1 MSTKKLQI
9 ITPIVTSVNGETGD
23 ITMHSVEYTPQ
34 TLTDEQKA
42 QARENI
48 GAVDSANGLL
58 PVECILPFGMNNVKK
73 TIFVKNG
80 VMLPLDYSTATGDI
94 KKAIFGFSMLINS
107 IKTSPTTI
115 DTYVKHF
122 AILVENGIFGDD
134 FYSSYTYPSN
144 VLCLYDSPFSPKIE
158 IRLYS
163 YYVAS
168 DSRKAFVLS
177 VAYASGNKFTRGY
190 NPITAEFINNYID
203 YVSSPIAAEASE
215 SGDTPSIQQVEMS
228 SAPTTDMQIAT
239 KKYVDDNKTTVPTNV
254 SAFTNDANY
263 ATTTEVNKKLSL
275 SGGTMTGDI
284 DMGQN
289 SLNNVGEIRMP
300 KGEGG
305 AYITP
310 AGTPTAP
317 SLEIMGLNGDEP
329 VEITGVANP
338 TSNGSAANKSYVD
351 TGLEGKANSSH
362 NHSASN
368 ITSGTLPITR
378 GGTNASTAAAARIN
392 LGFSYGTSVPT
403 SAPATGNGA
412 VFFCQDSG
420 SPLSIA
426 NGGTGGA
433 TQDAARTNLG
443 LPTQDGRVVI
453 ICNGTRLVTG
463 SNITIT
469 LDPTEAKK
477 YSAILILL
485 GTPLGGNYGNMYDS
499 FVFPL
504 NPDTWSFRF
513 FKYTLEGQDWQ
524 CAKAN
529 LSSDWTTFTI
539 TAVSGDTNHPCWC
552 YLM

>member
-9 ITPIVTSVNGETGD
+9 VTPIVTSVNGETGD
-23 ITMHSVEYTPQ
+23 VTLNSIQYTPQ
-34 TLTDEQKA
+34 TLTDAQKA

-48 GAVDSANGLL
+48 GAVDTANGLL
-58 PVECILPFGMNNVKK
+58 PVECVLPFGSNTINK

-80 VMLPLDYSTATGDI
+80 VMLPLDYSTATGDM
-94 KKAIFGFSMLINS
+94 KNAIFGFSLLIDSTS
-107 IKTSPTTI
+107 IHPDLI
-115 DTYVKHF
+115 DIYVKRF

-134 FYSSYTYPSN
+134 FYGSYTYPSN
-144 VLCLYDSPFSPKIE
+144 VLCLYDSPFSPKME

-163 YYVAS
+163 YYTAS
-168 DSRKAFVLS
+168 DSRKAFVLH
-177 VAYASGNKFTRGY
+177 VTNVNGNQFTRVY
-190 NPITAEFINNYID
+190 NPITAEYINNYID
-203 YVSSPIAAEASE
+203 YVSAPIAAEASE

-228 SAPTTDMQIAT
+228 AAPTTDMQIAT
-239 KKYVDDNKTTVPTNV
+239 KKYVDDGI
-254 SAFTNDANY
+254 A
-263 ATTTEVNKKLSL
+263 
-275 SGGTMTGDI
+275 
-284 DMGQN
+284 
-289 SLNNVGEIRMP
+289 
-300 KGEGG
+300 
-305 AYITP
+305 
-310 AGTPTAP
+310 
-317 SLEIMGLNGDEP
+317 
-329 VEITGVANP
+329 
-338 TSNGSAANKSYVD
+338 
-351 TGLEGKANSSH
+351 GKADSSH

-368 ITSGTLPITR
+368 ITSGTLPIAR
-378 GGTNASTAAAARIN
+378 GGTNASTAAAARTN

-403 SAPATGNGA
+403 SAPVTGNGA

-443 LPTQDGRVVI
+443 LPIQDKRLLT
-453 ICNGTRLVTG
+453 ICSGTRLVSG

-477 YSAILILL
+477 YSSILIML

-539 TAVSGDTNHPCWC
+539 TTVSGDTNHPCWC

>member
-9 ITPIVTSVNGETGD
+9 VTPIVTSVNGETGD
-23 ITMHSVEYTPQ
+23 VTLNSIEYTPQ
-34 TLTDEQKA
+34 TLTDAQKA

-48 GAVDSANGLL
+48 GAQDIEVANAYYLWDSKHTNDIFSIYGRGAKIGIITGEAALDSDGNQVKVPLM
-58 PVECILPFGMNNVKK
+58 VVFG
-73 TIFVKNG
+73 
-80 VMLPLDYSTATGDI
+80 AT
-94 KKAIFGFSMLINS
+94 
-107 IKTSPTTI
+107 
-115 DTYVKHF
+115 
-122 AILVENGIFGDD
+122 E
-134 FYSSYTYPSN
+134 
-144 VLCLYDSPFSPKIE
+144 
-158 IRLYS
+158 
-163 YYVAS
+163 
-168 DSRKAFVLS
+168 
-177 VAYASGNKFTRGY
+177 RGY
-190 NPITAEFINNYID
+190 VSAVATSAEGKIYSLSLNLMTSNKPTLYKIKNITLNDDNTLSQQIMSA
-203 YVSSPIAAEASE
+203 SPIS
-215 SGDTPSIQQVEMS
+215 
-228 SAPTTDMQIAT
+228 DMQIAT
-239 KKYVDDNKTTVPTNV
+239 KKYVDDGI
-254 SAFTNDANY
+254 A
-263 ATTTEVNKKLSL
+263 
-275 SGGTMTGDI
+275 
-284 DMGQN
+284 
-289 SLNNVGEIRMP
+289 
-300 KGEGG
+300 
-305 AYITP
+305 
-310 AGTPTAP
+310 
-317 SLEIMGLNGDEP
+317 
-329 VEITGVANP
+329 
-338 TSNGSAANKSYVD
+338 
-351 TGLEGKANSSH
+351 GKADSSH

-378 GGTNASTAAAARIN
+378 GGTNASTAAAARTN

-403 SAPATGNGA
+403 SAPVTGNGA

-443 LPTQDGRVVI
+443 LPTQDRRVVN

-539 TAVSGDTNHPCWC
+539 TAVSGNTNHPCWC

>member
-9 ITPIVTSVNGETGD
+9 VTPIVTSVNGQVGD
-23 ITMHSVEYTPQ
+23 VTLNSIEYTPQ
-34 TLTDEQKA
+34 TLTDAQKA

-48 GAVDSANGLL
+48 GAVDLANGLL
-58 PVECILPFGMNNVKK
+58 PVECILPYGGNNVKK

-80 VMLPLDYSTATGDI
+80 VMLPLDYSTATGDV
-94 KKAIFGFSMLINS
+94 KTAIQRFSLLVNNTSIGSFLI
-107 IKTSPTTI
+107 
-115 DTYVKHF
+115 DYMVKSF
-122 AILVENGIFGDD
+122 ATLVENGIFGDD
-134 FYSSYTYPSN
+134 FYGSYTYPSN

-163 YYVAS
+163 YYKAS

-177 VAYASGNKFTRGY
+177 VTYASGNKFTRGY

-239 KKYVDDNKTTVPTNV
+239 KKYVDDGI
-254 SAFTNDANY
+254 A
-263 ATTTEVNKKLSL
+263 
-275 SGGTMTGDI
+275 
-284 DMGQN
+284 
-289 SLNNVGEIRMP
+289 
-300 KGEGG
+300 
-305 AYITP
+305 
-310 AGTPTAP
+310 
-317 SLEIMGLNGDEP
+317 
-329 VEITGVANP
+329 
-338 TSNGSAANKSYVD
+338 
-351 TGLEGKANSSH
+351 GKAESSH
-362 NHSASN
+362 KHSASD

-378 GGTNASTAAAARIN
+378 GGTDASTAAAARTN

-403 SAPATGNGA
+403 SAPVTGNGA

-443 LPTQDGRVVI
+443 LPTQDKRLLT
-453 ICNGTRLVTG
+453 ICSGTRLVSG

-469 LDPTEAKK
+469 LDPAEAKK

-504 NPDTWSFRF
+504 SPDTWSFRF

-529 LSSDWTTFTI
+529 LSSDWKTFTI
-539 TAVSGDTNHPCWC
+539 TAVSGNTNHPCWC

>member
-34 TLTDEQKA
+34 TLTDAQKA
-42 QARENI
+42 QARHNIDASANDNI
-48 GAVDSANGLL
+48 GGFNDLLEKAPGAFGVWTGVQVGSAPSDMMAPALFIVGSGERGIYPITIYDANG
-58 PVECILPFGMNNVKK
+58 VVW
-73 TIFVKNG
+73 TG
-80 VMLPLDYSTATGDI
+80 VNMQGTLSEFDKVSNAFKITGDYDNGLVTLDKTYAEI
-94 KKAIFGFSMLINS
+94 VSAINNG
-107 IKTSPTTI
+107 
-115 DTYVKHF
+115 
-122 AILVENGIFGDD
+122 ENA
-134 FYSSYTYPSN
+134 Y
-144 VLCLYDSPFSPKIE
+144 IE
-158 IRLYS
+158 IMSQRLQFVQNIS
-163 YYVAS
+163 TKYY
-168 DSRKAFVLS
+168 
-177 VAYASGNKFTRGY
+177 
-190 NPITAEFINNYID
+190 FINLFGGIEGNTPNMGCIIID
-203 YVSSPIAAEASE
+203 NDNSVTLSDANL
-215 SGDTPSIQQVEMS
+215 
-228 SAPTTDMQIAT
+228 AT
-239 KKYVDDNKTTVPTNV
+239 KQYVDDNKTTVPTNV
-254 SAFTNDANY
+254 SAFTNDVNY

-378 GGTNASTAAAARIN
+378 GGTNASTAAAARTN

-403 SAPATGNGA
+403 SAPDTGNGA

-420 SPLSIA
+420 TPLSIA

-443 LPTQDGRVVI
+443 LPTQDNRIVT
-453 ICNGTRLVTG
+453 ICNGTRLVSG

-477 YSAILILL
+477 YRAILILL

-499 FVFPL
+499 FTFPL

-513 FKYTLEGQDWQ
+513 FNYTQEGQDWQ

-539 TAVSGDTNHPCWC
+539 TAVSGSTNHPCWC

>member
-9 ITPIVTSVNGETGD
+9 VTPIVTSVNGQVGD
-23 ITMHSVEYTPQ
+23 VTLNSIEYTPQ
-34 TLTDEQKA
+34 SLTDTQKS

-48 GAVDSANGLL
+48 GAVDLANGLL
-58 PVECILPFGMNNVKK
+58 PVECILPFGGNNVKK

-80 VMLPLDYSTATGDI
+80 VMLPLDYSTATGDV
-94 KKAIFGFSMLINS
+94 KTAIQRFSLLVNNTSIDSFLI
-107 IKTSPTTI
+107 
-115 DTYVKHF
+115 DYMVKSF
-122 AILVENGIFGDD
+122 ATLVENGIFGDD
-134 FYSSYTYPSN
+134 FYGSYTYPSN

-158 IRLYS
+158 ICLYS
-163 YYVAS
+163 YYKAS

-177 VAYASGNKFTRGY
+177 VTYASGNKFTRAY

-215 SGDTPSIQQVEMS
+215 SGDTPSIKQVEMS

-239 KKYVDDNKTTVPTNV
+239 KKYVDD
-254 SAFTNDANY
+254 
-263 ATTTEVNKKLSL
+263 
-275 SGGTMTGDI
+275 G
-284 DMGQN
+284 
-289 SLNNVGEIRMP
+289 
-300 KGEGG
+300 
-305 AYITP
+305 
-310 AGTPTAP
+310 
-317 SLEIMGLNGDEP
+317 
-329 VEITGVANP
+329 ITG
-338 TSNGSAANKSYVD
+338 
-351 TGLEGKANSSH
+351 KADSSH

-378 GGTNASTAAAARIN
+378 GGTNASTAAAARTN

-403 SAPATGNGA
+403 SAPDTGNGA

-420 SPLSIA
+420 VPLSIA

-443 LPTQDGRVVI
+443 LPTQDNRIVT
-453 ICNGTRLVTG
+453 ICNGTRLVSG

-477 YSAILILL
+477 YRAILILL

-499 FVFPL
+499 FTFPL

-513 FKYTLEGQDWQ
+513 FNYTSEGQDWQ

-539 TAVSGDTNHPCWC
+539 TAVSGSTNHPCWC

>member
-9 ITPIVTSVNGETGD
+9 ITPIVTSVNGGTGD
-23 ITMHSVEYTPQ
+23 ITMNSIEYTPQ
-34 TLTDEQKA
+34 TLTDAQKA

-48 GAVDSANGLL
+48 GAVDLANGLL
-58 PVECILPFGMNNVKK
+58 PVECVLFSEGNNVTK

-94 KKAIFGFSMLINS
+94 KTAILNFSLLMYWTSIDSSLIEN
-107 IKTSPTTI
+107 I
-115 DTYVKHF
+115 VKSF
-122 AILVENGIFGDD
+122 ATLVENGIFGDD
-134 FYSSYTYPSN
+134 FYGSYTYPSN
-144 VLCLYDSPFSPKIE
+144 TLYLYDSQFSSKIE

-163 YYVAS
+163 YYAAS
-168 DSRKAFVLS
+168 DSRKAFGLS
-177 VAYASGNKFTRGY
+177 VTYANGNKFTCAY
-190 NPITAEFINNYID
+190 NPVTAEFVNEYIN
-203 YVSSPIAAEASE
+203 YVSAPIAAEASK
-215 SGDTPSIQQVEMS
+215 SGDTPSIEQVEMS
-228 SAPTTDMQIAT
+228 SVPTTDMQIAT
-239 KKYVDDNKTTVPTNV
+239 KKYVDDGI
-254 SAFTNDANY
+254 A
-263 ATTTEVNKKLSL
+263 
-275 SGGTMTGDI
+275 
-284 DMGQN
+284 
-289 SLNNVGEIRMP
+289 
-300 KGEGG
+300 
-305 AYITP
+305 
-310 AGTPTAP
+310 
-317 SLEIMGLNGDEP
+317 
-329 VEITGVANP
+329 
-338 TSNGSAANKSYVD
+338 
-351 TGLEGKANSSH
+351 GKADSSH
-362 NHSASN
+362 NHSASD

-378 GGTNASTAAAARIN
+378 GGTDASTAAAARTN

-403 SAPATGNGA
+403 SAPVTGNGA

-443 LPTQDGRVVI
+443 LPTQDKRLLT
-453 ICNGTRLVTG
+453 ICSGTRLVSD

-469 LDPTEAKK
+469 LDPAEAKK

-504 NPDTWSFRF
+504 SPDTWSFRF

-529 LSSDWTTFTI
+529 LSSDWKTFTI
-539 TAVSGDTNHPCWC
+539 TAVSGNTNHPCWC

>member
-9 ITPIVTSVNGETGD
+9 ITPIVTSVNGGTGD
-23 ITMHSVEYTPQ
+23 ITMNSIEYTPQ
-34 TLTDEQKA
+34 SLTDAQKS
-42 QARENI
+42 QARDNI

-58 PVECILPFGMNNVKK
+58 PVECILPFGGNNVKK

-80 VMLPLDYSTATGDI
+80 VMLPLDYSTATGDV
-94 KKAIFGFSMLINS
+94 KTAIQRFSFLVNNTSIGSFLI
-107 IKTSPTTI
+107 
-115 DTYVKHF
+115 DYMVKSF
-122 AILVENGIFGDD
+122 ATLVENGIFGDD
-134 FYSSYTYPSN
+134 FYGSYTYPSN

-158 IRLYS
+158 ICLYS
-163 YYVAS
+163 YYKAS

-177 VAYASGNKFTRGY
+177 VTYASGNKFTRAY

-203 YVSSPIAAEASE
+203 YVSSPIAAYASE

-228 SAPTTDMQIAT
+228 AAPTTDMQIAT
-239 KKYVDDNKTTVPTNV
+239 KKYVDD
-254 SAFTNDANY
+254 
-263 ATTTEVNKKLSL
+263 
-275 SGGTMTGDI
+275 G
-284 DMGQN
+284 
-289 SLNNVGEIRMP
+289 
-300 KGEGG
+300 
-305 AYITP
+305 
-310 AGTPTAP
+310 
-317 SLEIMGLNGDEP
+317 
-329 VEITGVANP
+329 ITG
-338 TSNGSAANKSYVD
+338 
-351 TGLEGKANSSH
+351 KADSSH
-362 NHSASN
+362 NHSASD

-378 GGTNASTAAAARIN
+378 GGTDASTAAAARTN

-403 SAPATGNGA
+403 SAPVTGNGA

-443 LPTQDGRVVI
+443 LPTQDKRLLT
-453 ICNGTRLVTG
+453 ICSGTRLVSG

-477 YSAILILL
+477 YSSILIML
-485 GTPLGGNYGNMYDS
+485 GTPLGGDYGNMYDS

>member
-9 ITPIVTSVNGETGD
+9 VTPIVTSVNGETGD
-23 ITMHSVEYTPQ
+23 VTLNSIEYTPQ
-34 TLTDEQKA
+34 TLTDTQKA

-48 GAVDSANGLL
+48 GAQEMYGGLTPTKLYANKVIGSGTQEFTIYLSNGSITQYADDASDD
-58 PVECILPFGMNNVKK
+58 VKGGFQILQKYLAFGMSRKSVNNEVFQNEAKK
-73 TIFVKNG
+73 IWAIYNAGLMTVPFVAYGDYKETRLKKMQCYADATSFEVRIRYSNDAYSDYVYDFANNNFTVNTFNG
-80 VMLPLDYSTATGDI
+80 QPLYTMTNDASTAI
-94 KKAIFGFSMLINS
+94 
-107 IKTSPTTI
+107 PT
-115 DTYVKHF
+115 
-122 AILVENGIFGDD
+122 
-134 FYSSYTYPSN
+134 
-144 VLCLYDSPFSPKIE
+144 
-158 IRLYS
+158 
-163 YYVAS
+163 
-168 DSRKAFVLS
+168 LS
-177 VAYASGNKFTRGY
+177 
-190 NPITAEFINNYID
+190 
-203 YVSSPIAAEASE
+203 
-215 SGDTPSIQQVEMS
+215 QLEMS
-228 SAPTTDMQIAT
+228 TAPTTDMQIAT
-239 KKYVDDNKTTVPTNV
+239 KKYVDDRI
-254 SAFTNDANY
+254 A
-263 ATTTEVNKKLSL
+263 
-275 SGGTMTGDI
+275 
-284 DMGQN
+284 
-289 SLNNVGEIRMP
+289 
-300 KGEGG
+300 
-305 AYITP
+305 
-310 AGTPTAP
+310 
-317 SLEIMGLNGDEP
+317 
-329 VEITGVANP
+329 
-338 TSNGSAANKSYVD
+338 
-351 TGLEGKANSSH
+351 GKADSSH
-362 NHSASN
+362 NHSASD

-378 GGTNASTAAAARIN
+378 GGTNASTAAAARTN

-403 SAPATGNGA
+403 SAPVTGNGA

-443 LPTQDGRVVI
+443 LPTQDRSVVN
-453 ICNGTRLVTG
+453 ICNGTKLVTG

-513 FKYTLEGQDWQ
+513 FKYTQEGQSWQ

>member
-1 MSTKKLQI
+1 
-9 ITPIVTSVNGETGD
+9 
-23 ITMHSVEYTPQ
+23 MHSVEYTPQ
-34 TLTDEQKA
+34 TLTDAQKA

-48 GAVDSANGLL
+48 GAASEIFLITITSTTTDGTTTYSADKTYDEIKQAYDDGKTLVAFYGAYCYFKGFYGNSAFNFIGIGAGYDPNSYSTVLIMSDAVL
-58 PVECILPFGMNNVKK
+58 VSKLGIVYTYGNNVM
-73 TIFVKNG
+73 N
-80 VMLPLDYSTATGDI
+80 
-94 KKAIFGFSMLINS
+94 
-107 IKTSPTTI
+107 
-115 DTYVKHF
+115 
-122 AILVENGIFGDD
+122 
-134 FYSSYTYPSN
+134 
-144 VLCLYDSPFSPKIE
+144 
-158 IRLYS
+158 
-163 YYVAS
+163 
-168 DSRKAFVLS
+168 
-177 VAYASGNKFTRGY
+177 
-190 NPITAEFINNYID
+190 
-203 YVSSPIAAEASE
+203 
-215 SGDTPSIQQVEMS
+215 QVNMNE
-228 SAPTTDMQIAT
+228 APTTDMQIAT

-317 SLEIMGLNGDEP
+317 SLEIMGLNGDKP
-329 VEITGVANP
+329 VEITGIADP
-338 TSNGSAANKSYVD
+338 TSDGSAANKSYVD
-351 TGLEGKANSSH
+351 TGLAGKANSSH

-378 GGTNASTAAAARIN
+378 GGTNASTAAAARTN

-403 SAPATGNGA
+403 SAPDTGNGA

-420 SPLSIA
+420 APLSIA

-443 LPTQDGRVVI
+443 LPTQDNRIVT
-453 ICNGTRLVTG
+453 ICNGTRLVSG

-477 YSAILILL
+477 YRAILILL

-499 FVFPL
+499 FTFPL

-513 FKYTLEGQDWQ
+513 FNYTSEGQDWQ

-539 TAVSGDTNHPCWC
+539 TAVSGSTNHPCWC

>member
-9 ITPIVTSVNGETGD
+9 VTPIVTSVNGQVGD
-23 ITMHSVEYTPQ
+23 VTLNSIEYTPQ
-34 TLTDEQKA
+34 TLTDAQKA

-48 GAVDSANGLL
+48 GAVDLANGLL
-58 PVECILPFGMNNVKK
+58 PVECILPYGGNNVKK

-80 VMLPLDYSTATGDI
+80 VMLPLDCSTATGDV
-94 KKAIFGFSMLINS
+94 KTAIQRFSLLVNNTSINS
-107 IKTSPTTI
+107 FLI
-115 DTYVKHF
+115 DYMVESF
-122 AILVENGIFGDD
+122 ATLVENGIFGDD
-134 FYSSYTYPSN
+134 FYGSYTYPSN

-163 YYVAS
+163 YYKAS

-177 VAYASGNKFTRGY
+177 VTYASGNKFSRSY

-239 KKYVDDNKTTVPTNV
+239 KKYVDDGI
-254 SAFTNDANY
+254 A
-263 ATTTEVNKKLSL
+263 
-275 SGGTMTGDI
+275 
-284 DMGQN
+284 
-289 SLNNVGEIRMP
+289 
-300 KGEGG
+300 
-305 AYITP
+305 
-310 AGTPTAP
+310 
-317 SLEIMGLNGDEP
+317 
-329 VEITGVANP
+329 
-338 TSNGSAANKSYVD
+338 
-351 TGLEGKANSSH
+351 GKAESSH
-362 NHSASN
+362 KHSASD

-378 GGTNASTAAAARIN
+378 GGTDASTAAAARTN

-403 SAPATGNGA
+403 SAPVTGNGA

-443 LPTQDGRVVI
+443 LPTQDKRLLT
-453 ICNGTRLVTG
+453 ICSGTRLVSG

-469 LDPTEAKK
+469 LDPAEAKK

-504 NPDTWSFRF
+504 SPDTWSFRF

-529 LSSDWTTFTI
+529 LSSDWKTFTI
-539 TAVSGDTNHPCWC
+539 TAVSGNTNHPCWC

>member
-9 ITPIVTSVNGETGD
+9 VTPIVTSVNGETGD
-23 ITMHSVEYTPQ
+23 VTLNSIEYTHQ
-34 TLTDEQKA
+34 SLTDAQKT

-48 GAVDSANGLL
+48 GALDKYNGMM
-58 PVECILPFGMNNVKK
+58 PVECSYTDIITQKPTVTTLYVSQGTLIPPSDDASEELKTAWNFMFLVPFGGSYTEAPKNARNDVKNIALLAENGVFGLDFLSNTGNTFECANNV
-73 TIFVKNG
+73 I
-80 VMLPLDYSTATGDI
+80 GDAD
-94 KKAIFGFSMLINS
+94 KMRVTVSSVSSKLIIVN
-107 IKTSPTTI
+107 
-115 DTYVKHF
+115 
-122 AILVENGIFGDD
+122 
-134 FYSSYTYPSN
+134 FYSRYGISQQMTYSIVNGTFSDYAKFLAPLQKSAN
-144 VLCLYDSPFSPKIE
+144 NSSADKLTLY
-158 IRLYS
+158 
-163 YYVAS
+163 
-168 DSRKAFVLS
+168 
-177 VAYASGNKFTRGY
+177 
-190 NPITAEFINNYID
+190 
-203 YVSSPIAAEASE
+203 
-215 SGDTPSIQQVEMS
+215 QVEMS
-228 SAPTTDMQIAT
+228 AAPTTDMQIAT
-239 KKYVDDNKTTVPTNV
+239 KKYVDDGI
-254 SAFTNDANY
+254 A
-263 ATTTEVNKKLSL
+263 
-275 SGGTMTGDI
+275 
-284 DMGQN
+284 
-289 SLNNVGEIRMP
+289 
-300 KGEGG
+300 
-305 AYITP
+305 
-310 AGTPTAP
+310 
-317 SLEIMGLNGDEP
+317 
-329 VEITGVANP
+329 
-338 TSNGSAANKSYVD
+338 
-351 TGLEGKANSSH
+351 GKADSSH

-378 GGTNASTAAAARIN
+378 GGTNASTAAAARTN

-403 SAPATGNGA
+403 SAPVTGNGA

-443 LPTQDGRVVI
+443 LPTQDKRVVN

-477 YSAILILL
+477 YSAVLILL

-539 TAVSGDTNHPCWC
+539 TAVSGATNHPCWC

>member
-9 ITPIVTSVNGETGD
+9 ITPIVTSVNGGTGD
-23 ITMHSVEYTPQ
+23 ITMNSIEYTPQ
-34 TLTDEQKA
+34 TLTDAQKA

-48 GAVDSANGLL
+48 GAVDLANGLL
-58 PVECILPFGMNNVKK
+58 PVECILPFGGNNVKK

-80 VMLPLDYSTATGDI
+80 VMLPLDYSTATGDV
-94 KKAIFGFSMLINS
+94 KTAIQRFSLLVNDTSIDSDLI
-107 IKTSPTTI
+107 
-115 DTYVKHF
+115 DYMVKPF
-122 AILVENGIFGDD
+122 ATLVENGIFGDD
-134 FYSSYTYPSN
+134 FYGSYTYPSN
-144 VLCLYDSPFSPKIE
+144 VLCLYDSPFSPEIE

-163 YYVAS
+163 YYKAS

-177 VAYASGNKFTRGY
+177 VTYASGNKFTRSY
-190 NPITAEFINNYID
+190 NPITAEFINNYIN
-203 YVSSPIAAEASE
+203 YVSPPIAANASE
-215 SGDTPSIQQVEMS
+215 SGDTPSIKQVEMS
-228 SAPTTDMQIAT
+228 AAPTTDMQIAT
-239 KKYVDDNKTTVPTNV
+239 KKYVDDGI
-254 SAFTNDANY
+254 A
-263 ATTTEVNKKLSL
+263 
-275 SGGTMTGDI
+275 
-284 DMGQN
+284 
-289 SLNNVGEIRMP
+289 
-300 KGEGG
+300 
-305 AYITP
+305 
-310 AGTPTAP
+310 
-317 SLEIMGLNGDEP
+317 
-329 VEITGVANP
+329 
-338 TSNGSAANKSYVD
+338 
-351 TGLEGKANSSH
+351 GKADSSH
-362 NHSASN
+362 NHSASD

-378 GGTNASTAAAARIN
+378 GGTDASTAAAARTN

-403 SAPATGNGA
+403 SAPVTGNGA

-443 LPTQDGRVVI
+443 LPTQDKRVLT
-453 ICNGTRLVTG
+453 ICSGTRLVSG

-469 LDPTEAKK
+469 LDPAEAKK

-504 NPDTWSFRF
+504 SPDTWSFRF

-529 LSSDWTTFTI
+529 LSSDWKTFTI
-539 TAVSGDTNHPCWC
+539 TAVSGNTNHPCWC

>member
-9 ITPIVTSVNGETGD
+9 VTPIVTSVNGETGD
-23 ITMHSVEYTPQ
+23 VTLNSIQYTPQ
-34 TLTDEQKA
+34 TLTDEQKT

-48 GAVDSANGLL
+48 GAQEMYGGLTPTKLYANKVIGSGTQ
-58 PVECILPFGMNNVKK
+58 EF
-73 TIFVKNG
+73 TIYLSDG
-80 VMLPLDYSTATGDI
+80 
-94 KKAIFGFSMLINS
+94 S
-107 IKTSPTTI
+107 ITQ
-115 DTYVKHF
+115 Y
-122 AILVENGIFGDD
+122 ADD
-134 FYSSYTYPSN
+134 
-144 VLCLYDSPFSPKIE
+144 
-158 IRLYS
+158 
-163 YYVAS
+163 AS
-168 DSRKAFVLS
+168 DDVKSGFQILQKYLASGMSRKSVNNEVFQNEAKKIWAIYNAGLMTVPF
-177 VAYASGNKFTRGY
+177 VAYGDYKETRLKKMQCYADTTSFEVCIRYSNDAYSDYVYDFANNKFTVNTFNGPPLY
-190 NPITAEFINNYID
+190 TKTNDASTAAQAL
-203 YVSSPIAAEASE
+203 S
-215 SGDTPSIQQVEMS
+215 QLEMS
-228 SAPTTDMQIAT
+228 TAPTTDMQIAT
-239 KKYVDDNKTTVPTNV
+239 KKYVDD
-254 SAFTNDANY
+254 
-263 ATTTEVNKKLSL
+263 
-275 SGGTMTGDI
+275 
-284 DMGQN
+284 
-289 SLNNVGEIRMP
+289 
-300 KGEGG
+300 
-305 AYITP
+305 
-310 AGTPTAP
+310 
-317 SLEIMGLNGDEP
+317 GL
-329 VEITGVANP
+329 V
-338 TSNGSAANKSYVD
+338 
-351 TGLEGKANSSH
+351 GKADSSH

-378 GGTNASTAAAARIN
+378 GGTNASTAAAARTN

-403 SAPATGNGA
+403 SAPVTGNGA

-443 LPTQDGRVVI
+443 LPTQDRRVVN

-485 GTPLGGNYGNMYDS
+485 GAPLGGNYGNMYDS

>member
-9 ITPIVTSVNGETGD
+9 VTPIVTSVNGETGD
-23 ITMHSVEYTPQ
+23 ITMNSIEYTHQ
-34 TLTDEQKA
+34 TLTDAQKA

-48 GAVDSANGLL
+48 GAA
-58 PVECILPFGMNNVKK
+58 
-73 TIFVKNG
+73 
-80 VMLPLDYSTATGDI
+80 
-94 KKAIFGFSMLINS
+94 KA
-107 IKTSPTTI
+107 
-115 DTYVKHF
+115 D
-122 AILVENGIFGDD
+122 
-134 FYSSYTYPSN
+134 
-144 VLCLYDSPFSPKIE
+144 
-158 IRLYS
+158 
-163 YYVAS
+163 
-168 DSRKAFVLS
+168 
-177 VAYASGNKFTRGY
+177 
-190 NPITAEFINNYID
+190 
-203 YVSSPIAAEASE
+203 
-215 SGDTPSIQQVEMS
+215 
-228 SAPTTDMQIAT
+228 
-239 KKYVDDNKTTVPTNV
+239 
-254 SAFTNDANY
+254 
-263 ATTTEVNKKLSL
+263 
-275 SGGTMTGDI
+275 
-284 DMGQN
+284 
-289 SLNNVGEIRMP
+289 
-300 KGEGG
+300 
-305 AYITP
+305 
-310 AGTPTAP
+310 
-317 SLEIMGLNGDEP
+317 
-329 VEITGVANP
+329 
-338 TSNGSAANKSYVD
+338 
-351 TGLEGKANSSH
+351 SSH
-362 NHSASN
+362 NHSASD

-378 GGTNASTAAAARIN
+378 GGTNASTAAAARTN

-403 SAPATGNGA
+403 SAPVTGNGA

-443 LPTQDGRVVI
+443 LPTQDRRVVN
-453 ICNGTRLVTG
+453 ICNGTRLITG

-485 GTPLGGNYGNMYDS
+485 GTALGGSYGNMYDS

>member
-9 ITPIVTSVNGETGD
+9 ITPIVTSVNGGTGD
-23 ITMHSVEYTPQ
+23 ITMNSIEYTPQ

-48 GAVDSANGLL
+48 GAEQASHGFIETSLYMQLKSTYSKRYFNVYVQEGKITQFSDSETDNSDVRLAFRDLYLIMNSGSVKYNNTVIQDTVKHYYAAYQAGLITLPFDCRDSA
-58 PVECILPFGMNNVKK
+58 
-73 TIFVKNG
+73 
-80 VMLPLDYSTATGDI
+80 YSTNHRLIITLNDNTFSVCSTYENGCVYIYDYNVQNNAFSSAIYYGSNIQAISTTALD
-94 KKAIFGFSMLINS
+94 KAPTVGQFSMS
-107 IKTSPTTI
+107 
-115 DTYVKHF
+115 
-122 AILVENGIFGDD
+122 A
-134 FYSSYTYPSN
+134 
-144 VLCLYDSPFSPKIE
+144 
-158 IRLYS
+158 
-163 YYVAS
+163 
-168 DSRKAFVLS
+168 
-177 VAYASGNKFTRGY
+177 
-190 NPITAEFINNYID
+190 
-203 YVSSPIAAEASE
+203 
-215 SGDTPSIQQVEMS
+215 
-228 SAPTTDMQIAT
+228 APTTDMQIAT
-239 KKYVDDNKTTVPTNV
+239 KKYVDDGI
-254 SAFTNDANY
+254 A
-263 ATTTEVNKKLSL
+263 
-275 SGGTMTGDI
+275 
-284 DMGQN
+284 
-289 SLNNVGEIRMP
+289 
-300 KGEGG
+300 
-305 AYITP
+305 
-310 AGTPTAP
+310 
-317 SLEIMGLNGDEP
+317 
-329 VEITGVANP
+329 
-338 TSNGSAANKSYVD
+338 
-351 TGLEGKANSSH
+351 GKADSSH

-378 GGTNASTAAAARIN
+378 GGTNASTAAAARTN

-403 SAPATGNGA
+403 SAPVTGNGA

-443 LPTQDGRVVI
+443 LPTQDRRVVN

-513 FKYTLEGQDWQ
+513 FKYTQEGQNWQ

-539 TAVSGDTNHPCWC
+539 TAISGDTNHPCWC

>member
-9 ITPIVTSVNGETGD
+9 VTPIVTSVNGETGD
-23 ITMHSVEYTPQ
+23 VTLNGLKNPNALTFTGAVAGSYDGSSAKTVNIPSVPTTEISANT
-34 TLTDEQKA
+34 
-42 QARENI
+42 QARHSHSNKDILDKITGIVSEENVNEP
-48 GAVDSANGLL
+48 AHLSDLVDYTGFVAGSQAIINQI
-58 PVECILPFGMNNVKK
+58 PKK
-73 TIFVKNG
+73 
-80 VMLPLDYSTATGDI
+80 
-94 KKAIFGFSMLINS
+94 
-107 IKTSPTTI
+107 
-115 DTYVKHF
+115 
-122 AILVENGIFGDD
+122 
-134 FYSSYTYPSN
+134 
-144 VLCLYDSPFSPKIE
+144 
-158 IRLYS
+158 
-163 YYVAS
+163 
-168 DSRKAFVLS
+168 
-177 VAYASGNKFTRGY
+177 
-190 NPITAEFINNYID
+190 
-203 YVSSPIAAEASE
+203 
-215 SGDTPSIQQVEMS
+215 
-228 SAPTTDMQIAT
+228 
-239 KKYVDDNKTTVPTNV
+239 V
-254 SAFTNDANY
+254 SALTNDANY

-300 KGEGG
+300 NGDGG

-317 SLEIMGLNGDEP
+317 SLEILGLNGDEP
-329 VEITGVANP
+329 VEIKGIADP
-338 TSNGSAANKSYVD
+338 TSDGSAANKSYVD
-351 TGLEGKANSSH
+351 TGLAEKANSSH
-362 NHSASN
+362 NHSTSN
-368 ITSGTLPITR
+368 ITSGTLPIAR
-378 GGTNASTAAAARIN
+378 GGTNASTAATARTN

-403 SAPATGNGA
+403 SSPATGNGA

-499 FVFPL
+499 FIFPL

-513 FKYTLEGQDWQ
+513 FNYTSEGQDWQ

-539 TAVSGDTNHPCWC
+539 TAVSGSTNHPCWC

>member
-9 ITPIVTSVNGETGD
+9 VTPIVTSVNGETGD
-23 ITMHSVEYTPQ
+23 VTLNSIEYTPQ
-34 TLTDEQKA
+34 TLTDTQKA

-48 GAVDSANGLL
+48 GAEEQIPKLRKVTLHCPGLFATTGKDKEFNLWIEKGNVTEYEDSASQDIQGAFNILYMFFSDGDRMSSSNWNG
-58 PVECILPFGMNNVKK
+58 PK
-73 TIFVKNG
+73 
-80 VMLPLDYSTATGDI
+80 
-94 KKAIFGFSMLINS
+94 NS
-107 IKTSPTTI
+107 IKQLVS
-115 DTYVKHF
+115 
-122 AILVENGIFGDD
+122 AIQAGLITFEDSYFICHGKGESQEASLKIINTG
-134 FYSSYTYPSN
+134 SSYIFNVRYSNGNTGTWTYTPST
-144 VLCLYDSPFSPKIE
+144 DSF
-158 IRLYS
+158 
-163 YYVAS
+163 
-168 DSRKAFVLS
+168 
-177 VAYASGNKFTRGY
+177 G
-190 NPITAEFINNYID
+190 
-203 YVSSPIAAEASE
+203 E
-215 SGDTPSIQQVEMS
+215 SGRFMS
-228 SAPTTDMQIAT
+228 LVQSFTGPDSSNQTIVQYDVAKNPTTDMQIAT
-239 KKYVDDNKTTVPTNV
+239 KKYVDDGI
-254 SAFTNDANY
+254 A
-263 ATTTEVNKKLSL
+263 
-275 SGGTMTGDI
+275 
-284 DMGQN
+284 
-289 SLNNVGEIRMP
+289 
-300 KGEGG
+300 
-305 AYITP
+305 
-310 AGTPTAP
+310 
-317 SLEIMGLNGDEP
+317 
-329 VEITGVANP
+329 
-338 TSNGSAANKSYVD
+338 
-351 TGLEGKANSSH
+351 GKADSSH

-368 ITSGTLPITR
+368 ITYGTLPITR
-378 GGTNASTAAAARIN
+378 GGTNASTAAAARTN

-403 SAPATGNGA
+403 SAPVTGNGA

-443 LPTQDGRVVI
+443 LPTQDRRVVN